1 MYDICG
7 ARSDDKV
14 LNCPFGSP
22 AVQVLVAFAAHSTRI
37 SLFIALPILL
47 PIWGCKLTELS
58 N

>member
-22 AVQVLVAFAAHSTRI
+22 AVQVLIATLARSARV
-37 SLFIALPILL
+37 SLFIALHIHA
-47 PIWGCKLTELS
+47 ID
-58 N
+58 